1 MVMIFWG
8 DCVKKT
14 DILHYITQ
22 TGKAIPISIAN
33 TFFSRFMGLMFKED
47 GEYGMLLSP
56 CNSIH
61 TFFMRYNLDA
71 IFLDKDDRIISI
83 KRFIKPYSIV
93 PSVRKAKKV
102 LEFPSSL
109 HASAFLNIGD
119 KLTFHNS
126 LG

>member
-1 MVMIFWG
+1 MVMILLG
-8 DCVKKT
+8 DYVKKN
-14 DILHYITQ
+14 DMLHYITQ
-22 TGKAIPISIAN
+22 TGKAITVSIAK
-33 TFFSRFMGLMFKED
+33 TFYSRFKGLMFREE

-71 IFLDKDDRIISI
+71 VFLDSDNRIISI

-93 PSVRKAKKV
+93 PSVRDAKKV

-119 KLTFHNS
+119 QINFYSNL
-126 LG
+126 

>member
-1 MVMIFWG
+1 MVMILLG
-8 DCVKKT
+8 DYMKKN

-22 TGKAIPISIAN
+22 TGKTIPVSIEK
-33 TFFSRFMGLMFKED
+33 TFFSRFKGLMFREE

-61 TFFMRYNLDA
+61 TLFMRYNLDA
-71 IFLDKDDRIISI
+71 IFLDSNNRIISI

-93 PSVRKAKKV
+93 PSVRDAKKV

-119 KLTFHNS
+119 QINFYSNL
-126 LG
+126 

>member
-1 MVMIFWG
+1 
-8 DCVKKT
+8 
-14 DILHYITQ
+14 
-22 TGKAIPISIAN
+22 
-33 TFFSRFMGLMFKED
+33 MFREE

-71 IFLDKDDRIISI
+71 VFLDSDNRIISI

-93 PSVRKAKKV
+93 PSVRDAKKV

-119 KLTFHNS
+119 QINFYSNL
-126 LG
+126 